1 MKKTITFNTLVIA
14 EKMKYKGVTVLN
26 YRIEYPEFVSNNY
39 NNGIKVVNNYY
50 REKALALQNVF
61 RTKLYRM
68 AVDQYLDD
76 VKNGF
81 PVRVFEA
88 LQTFKVTYNQA
99 CIISLYLDNYQF
111 TGGAHGLT
119 TRTSQTWNL
128 RTRKMIKLSTLYKCS
143 GNYTRYIKNRVI
155 EEIKKD
161 PDPYFEN
168 YEELVEQTF
177 NINNFYATPQG
188 LIVYFQQYDI
198 APYASG
204 IREFLLPY
212 NKCIIDPIRKCKS
225 RLLK

>member
-1 MKKTITFNTLVIA
+1 MKKAITFNTLVIA
-14 EKMKYKGVTVLN
+14 DEMKYEGVTVLK
-26 YRIEYPEFVSNNY
+26 YRIEYPEFLSTNY
-39 NNGIKVVNNYY
+39 KTGIKVVNRYY
-50 REKALALQNVF
+50 HDKALALQNIF
-61 RTKLYRM
+61 RTKLYQM
-68 AVDQYLDD
+68 AVDQYRDD

-81 PVRVFEA
+81 PVRVFEG
-88 LQTFKVTYNQA
+88 LQTFEVTYNQG
-99 CIISLYLDNYQF
+99 CIISLYLDNYQY

-128 RTRKMIKLSTLYKCS
+128 RTRKMIKLSELYKCS
-143 GNYTRYIKNRVI
+143 GSYTRYIKNRII

-177 NINNFYATPQG
+177 NVNNFYATSQG
-188 LIVYFQQYDI
+188 LVVYFQQYDI

-212 NKCIIDPIRKCKS
+212 NKCIIDPIKKCTK
-225 RLLK
+225 